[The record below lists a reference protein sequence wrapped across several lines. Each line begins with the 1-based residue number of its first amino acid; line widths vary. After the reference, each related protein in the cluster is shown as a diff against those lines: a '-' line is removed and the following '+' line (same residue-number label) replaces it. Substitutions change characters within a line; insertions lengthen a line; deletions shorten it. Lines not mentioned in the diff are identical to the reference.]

1 MVTTSSENR
10 VSVARFWRDSCALSG
25 FGPRARSYNSGV
37 FDDVGGKMILVSDL
51 MVEKCLPLSYIRTG
65 GNLYFSSSPERELQ
79 DRIY

>member
-37 FDDVGGKMILVSDL
+37 FDDVSGKMILVSDL
-51 MVEKCLPLSYIRTG
+51 VVEQCLPLSYRRTSG
-65 GNLYFSSSPERELQ
+65 SLNFLIEAVAHR
-79 DRIY
+79 RKV